1 MLPCLTQSS
10 GWPKSWPPNQCKET
24 FVSKKARHN
33 TREEQHDTSRN
44 APRTTARVVVTGMTP
59 GQKDYIKAIINNRVV
74 FCAGPAG
81 TGKTAVAVG
90 MALQYVLSPGS
101 PYKRIVVMRPV
112 MEACGEHIGFI
123 PGDLENKMAPWI
135 KPVMD
140 NMMPFLPPSEAQ
152 GLFRAGMVEVIP
164 LAYARGRSLSD
175 AFIILDEAQNCSDK
189 QMKMAL
195 TRMGRNSKMIID
207 GDTTQRDTEGV
218 CGLADAMNRLSG
230 VPGVYMIALGKEDIV
245 RDPMIGLI
253 LERYEE

>member
-1 MLPCLTQSS
+1 MKHRQNDQQPQTQER
-10 GWPKSWPPNQCKET
+10 GPK
-24 FVSKKARHN
+24 
-33 TREEQHDTSRN
+33 
-44 APRTTARVVVTGMTP
+44 TARVVVSGMTD
-59 GQKDYIKAIINNRVV
+59 GQKEYIKAIINNRVV

-101 PYKRIVVMRPV
+101 QYKRIVVMRPV

-135 KPVMD
+135 KPVLD

-195 TRMGRNSKMIID
+195 TRMGRNSKMVID

-230 VPGVYMIALGKEDIV
+230 VPGIYMIALGKEDIV
-245 RDPMIGLI
+245 RDPMISLI
-253 LERYEE
+253 LEKYDE

>member
-1 MLPCLTQSS
+1 MQTCLVPSAASRRSWLTNHNKENFV
-10 GWPKSWPPNQCKET
+10 PKKMKHRQNDQQPQPQERGPK
-24 FVSKKARHN
+24 
-33 TREEQHDTSRN
+33 
-44 APRTTARVVVTGMTP
+44 TARVVVSGMTE
-59 GQKDYIKAIINNRVV
+59 GQKQYIKAIINNRVV

-101 PYKRIVVMRPV
+101 QYKRIVVMRPV

-135 KPVMD
+135 KPVLD
-140 NMMPFLPPSEAQ
+140 NMIPFLPPSEAQ

-195 TRMGRNSKMIID
+195 TRMGRNSKMVID

-230 VPGVYMIALGKEDIV
+230 VPGIYMIALGKEDIV
-245 RDPMIGLI
+245 RDPMISLI
-253 LERYEE
+253 LEKYDE